1 MYKLVITQHLADGT
15 RADSI
20 RVYSDKQRAKIEM
33 MREIVYGFDA
43 HFVSIST
50 QILGEKGEYIAN
62 ENCVY
67 NNPAPAPEILQ
78 EEQMEEPTANP
89 EMMLEN

>member
-50 QILGEKGEYIAN
+50 QILGEKGEYVAN
-62 ENCVY
+62 ENCIY
-67 NNPAPAPEILQ
+67 NNPAPAPEIQ
-78 EEQMEEPTANP
+78 EEQPEDPTTNP
-89 EMMLEN
+89 EIPPES